1 MYTSSFHTVYMAVI
15 GFAFLCI
22 PLLSSSKKYSKQ
34 WKKVDKA
41 MEQELPK
48 TALQHLDRIIA
59 YAQRDDNTQQLLKA
73 MITRLQVSDEISEDS
88 AKAMLPQIEHITS
101 TQSNPADRQ
110 IWNMVTGWLY
120 ARQNLSLHPEYKDK
134 AINAFTLATSDAP
147 TLGAVNSKQYIAV
160 LQKGKDSRY
169 YNNDMLSVAFPFV
182 AEQLKNLYTPQTDS
196 LSRLVMEKE
205 IAYYQAQGN
214 RPATLLAKIDSIN
227 FAGNNNADAY
237 QRLIEEYQDLPLVAG
252 ACLALANMS
261 NAEQAYEIVTKT
273 LKQYPKAPQ
282 SNSLKNKLSEI
293 TQPTIECIFDTPAC
307 YPGKSIK
314 IDIFHR
320 NVSEVTI
327 SYTKLPYAASD
338 KKLYELTT
346 KDYEA
351 LSRTTQ
357 FKTTLQLKKAAP
369 YERVCDTIDFN
380 IPQSG
385 IYLVTLQ
392 SPNTETGYEILHA
405 SSLSIIQLPLPRQK
419 TRICIVDKQNGRP
432 IANAHIKLKTTYEKT
447 PIWTDHTADH
457 NGELIVNNSK
467 GYTEIFAS
475 TETDNSLPSRSLAQ
489 SYNYRWNFNQASTQT
504 KLYTDRSI
512 YRPGQTVK
520 VGGIVFYQH
529 GDSTVCLN
537 QADINIELYD
547 SNYKLIESSLKRTDD
562 FGSFGTEFVLPKECL
577 NGTFHI
583 RSKYGSTSFSVEEYK
598 RPTFQVT
605 LNKPDTTY
613 TLGDT
618 IYIKGNVATFTG
630 QPLANTKVYCHTVRN
645 KSYWFYSPN
654 NDTPY
659 ATRDTVTTDDQG
671 NFCIP
676 VVLSFPAEKQP
687 SFKHLFYTYT
697 LQAKATALDG
707 ETQENSIRIYAGNS
721 KAWVNT
727 NMPDVVCKEQMP
739 EIMATQSN
747 NMGKTVDGKGS
758 LIIAKDGNT
767 IYTQQIQYNRKGQ
780 FDFVKSL
787 PSGEYTLTLAPTD
800 ETDKNKFYTKTFTI
814 ISRNDTKTTGH
825 TPLQIWS
832 SGRSFKDDKQKV
844 DILVGIPLQDTWLRY
859 DLVAN
864 NKLIESKLI
873 HVSDTILHF
882 SYTYQEAYGNGLH
895 ILFAMLNNG
904 KLHHESIVLT
914 KPVPN
919 KSLNIRWT
927 TFRNKLTPG
936 AEETWIMQVT
946 KDSIPVKASVLATMY
961 DASLN
966 KFGAHSLS
974 FGLNYNRF
982 VPQQQW
988 EYYGYEG
995 FMLHCYKPVKKLRQT
1010 ELEFTI
1016 PDPQIFSR
1024 YGLAYARYPRRFH
1037 LLAKGLGKNSMVLY
1051 DRVESEPLYMVSA
1064 KQRLS
1069 ESFIADSSAEVDDAE
1084 SMQLDTIKQRTN
1096 FNETAFF
1103 SPSIKTNDK
1112 GEARLEFILPESIT
1126 SWDFHAIAHTKELDY
1141 ATIDT
1146 TIIVEKPF
1154 SLHANVPRFLR
1165 NSDKTSL
1172 SVSIT
1177 NNSEKMQ
1184 SGKARLTIINAQ
1196 TGAKIKQLTE
1206 AFKVNANQ
1214 STVVNFQLTI
1224 PENASLLI
1232 CHTAAISQEFT
1243 DAEQQYIPILPS
1255 MYQRITTVP
1264 FALTDSSTY
1273 NLSLKDLDYQENK
1286 KNARLTFE
1294 YTANPLWT
1302 VLTAMPSTINL
1313 SSPCATTLASNFAS
1327 LTMMRKII
1335 EQRPQIKSVIKSW
1348 QKADTIASPLT
1359 ALENNEEL
1367 KKIVL
1372 SETPWVQNAY
1382 NERRRLNELMLPD
1395 ETLILKQT
1403 SLLDKLKAMQTGDGG
1418 WQWFPGMQSNLQLTV
1433 QITEM
1438 LLKAKSHAPELSPDV
1453 TPLVDKA
1460 FKYLDR
1466 LAVEQVKSMRKS
1478 KLKEI
1483 PATWLHYVY
1492 VATIAGHCDSQE
1504 YKYMLKHIEDNSA
1517 QYNLYDKAI
1526 STYVLQATN
1535 RQKEAQQLANSLIEH
1550 TVYRKGVGRYFD
1562 SAKAPSS
1569 WSMYRIP
1576 IQVKA
1581 IEALQAV
1588 YPQKTAEINEM
1599 KQWLL
1604 TSKHAQMWN
1613 NPLTSIEAVGCLL
1626 SSYDIDTTATLP
1638 AEINIVT
1645 KEGKNLSLTPFIEK
1659 SSLEALGYVKADIP
1673 ISKIGSAPEMLV
1685 IKQRGASPLAYGAL
1699 YLTTNMPASQVKSS
1713 GSDLSLS
1720 RTLYKEI
1727 TSGWVPVREKDIL
1740 SKGDRIKALY
1750 TIEASRDLDFVSL
1763 KASRAACMEP
1773 VSTHSG
1779 YQYGGYCSVED
1790 ASTTWFYDKLSK
1802 GTHTV
1807 EEIYNV
1813 DRTGVFT
1820 TAPAEAQCLY
1830 APEFT
1835 ATSNET
1841 TLHVK

>member
-1 MYTSSFHTVYMAVI
+1 MYTSRLHAIYMA
-15 GFAFLCI
+15 
-22 PLLSSSKKYSKQ
+22 LLSLALLCAPTYAGSQPYSKQ
-34 WKKVDKA
+34 WKNVNKA
-41 MEQELPK
+41 LEQALPK
-48 TALQHLDRIIA
+48 TALQHLDRLIDCA
-59 YAQRDDNTQQLLKA
+59 RRDNNTPQLLKA
-73 MITRLQVSDEISEDS
+73 LVTRLQVSDEISEDS
-88 AKAMLPQIEHITS
+88 AKAMLPRFEQIATA
-101 TQSNPADRQ
+101 QNNKADHQ
-110 IWNMVTGWLY
+110 IRNMVLGWLY
-120 ARQNLSLHPEYKDK
+120 ANQNLRQHPEYKDK
-134 AINAFTLATSDAP
+134 AINAFMLATSDAS
-147 TLGAVNSKQYIAV
+147 TLGAVNSKQYISL
-160 LQKGKDSRY
+160 LQKGKDSHY
-169 YNNDMLSVAFPFV
+169 YNNDMLSVVFPFV
-182 AEQLKNLYTPQTDS
+182 AQQLRSLYTPKTDS
-196 LSRLVMEKE
+196 LCRLVMEKE

-214 RPATLLAKIDSIN
+214 RPATLLAKTDSIN
-227 FAGNNNADAY
+227 IAGNTNAEAY
-237 QRLIEEYQDLPLVAG
+237 QKLIYDYADLPLITE
-252 ACLALANMS
+252 ACLSMANLS
-261 NAEQAYEIVTKT
+261 NAEEAYDIITKA
-273 LKQYPKAPQ
+273 LERYPKNKL

-293 TQPTIECIFDTPAC
+293 TQPTVECTLETPIC
-307 YPGKSIK
+307 YPGQATKFYIS
-314 IDIFHR
+314 HR
-320 NVSEVTI
+320 NVSNITI
-327 SYTKLPYAASD
+327 SYSKLPYATSD
-338 KKLYELTT
+338 KELYELTT
-346 KDYEA
+346 KDYEQ

-357 FKTTLQLKKAAP
+357 FSTTLQLKKAAP
-369 YERVCDTIDFN
+369 YDFVCDTIN
-380 IPQSG
+380 VTIPKSG
-385 IYLVTLQ
+385 IYLIALQ
-392 SPNTETGYEILHA
+392 SPNTQTGFELFNV
-405 SSLSIIQLPLPRQK
+405 SSLSVIQLPLPEQK
-419 TRICIVDKQNGRP
+419 TRICFVDKQNGRP
-432 IANAHIKLKTTYEKT
+432 IANARIKLKTTYKDT
-447 PIWTDHTADH
+447 PTWAEYTADH
-457 NGELIVNNSK
+457 NGELIIDSSRR
-467 GYTEIFAS
+467 YTEIFAS
-475 TETDNSLPSRSLAQ
+475 TGSDNSLPSQILVQ
-489 SYNYRWNFNQASTQT
+489 SYNYKWNFDQSSTQSR
-504 KLYTDRSI
+504 LYTDRSV

-529 GDSTVCLN
+529 GDSTVCAN
-537 QADINIELYD
+537 QTDINLELYD
-547 SNYKLIESSLKRTDD
+547 SNNKLIESALKHTDE
-562 FGSFGTEFVLPKECL
+562 FGSFGTEFILPKECL
-577 NGTFHI
+577 NGTFFI
-583 RSKYGSTSFSVEEYK
+583 RSKFGGTSFNVEEYK
-598 RPTFQVT
+598 RPTFKIT

-613 TLGDT
+613 AIGDT
-618 IYIKGNVATFTG
+618 IYIKGNVATFTE
-630 QPLANTKVYCHTVRN
+630 QPLANTKVYCNTVRN
-645 KSYWFYSPN
+645 RSYWFYTPDY
-654 NDTPY
+654 DTPY
-659 ATRDTVTTDDQG
+659 AKRDTITTDNQG
-671 NFCIP
+671 NFSIP
-676 VVLSFPAEKQP
+676 VALSCSAERLHN
-687 SFKHLFYTYT
+687 FKHIFYTYT
-697 LQAKATALDG
+697 LQAKATNLDG
-707 ETQENSIRIYAGNS
+707 ETQESSTRIYAGNS

-727 NMPDVVCKEQMP
+727 NIPEIVCKEQLS
-739 EIMATQSN
+739 EIIATQYNS
-747 NMGKTVDGKGS
+747 MGRTVDGEGFLS
-758 LIIAKDGNT
+758 IAKDT
-767 IYTQQIQYNRKGQ
+767 DTVYTQKILYNKKGQ
-780 FDFVKSL
+780 FDFIKSL
-787 PSGEYTLTLAPTD
+787 SSGEYTLTLIPSG
-800 ETDKNKFYTKTFTI
+800 ETDKNKFYTKTFTV
-814 ISRNDTKTTGH
+814 ISRHDTKTTGQV
-825 TPLQIWS
+825 PLQIWKS
-832 SGRSFKDDKQKV
+832 ANSFKDNKQQV
-844 DILVGIPLQDTWLRY
+844 DILVSNPIKDSWLRY
-859 DLVAN
+859 DVIAN
-864 NKLIESKLI
+864 DKLIESKLI
-873 HVSDTILHF
+873 HINDTIMHF
-882 SYTYQEAYGNGLH
+882 AYTYKETYGNGLH
-895 ILFAMLNNG
+895 IQFAMLHNG
-904 KLHHESIVLT
+904 KLRHKSIVLT

-919 KSLNIRWT
+919 KSLNMRWT
-927 TFRNKLTPG
+927 SFRNKLTPG
-936 AEETWIMQVT
+936 AEETWTLLIT

-966 KFGAHSLS
+966 KFGTHSLP
-974 FGLNYNRF
+974 FGLNYNRII
-982 VPQQQW
+982 PQQQW
-988 EYYGYEG
+988 QQYGLRG
-995 FMLHCYKPVKKLRQT
+995 FMLHCYKPLDMLRQS
-1010 ELEFTI
+1010 ELDFTI

-1024 YGLAYARYPRRFH
+1024 YGFVCTAYTARGRRMD
-1037 LLAKGLGKNSMVLY
+1037 KGVGKNSMVLHEK
-1051 DRVESEPLYMVSA
+1051 VVSAPLYLASA
-1064 KQRLS
+1064 KQQLN
-1069 ESFIADSSAEVDDAE
+1069 DSVVAE
-1084 SMQLDTIKQRTN
+1084 STPETKDSDNLPFDSVKLRTN

-1112 GEARLEFILPESIT
+1112 GEARLEFKLPESIT

-1154 SLHANVPRFLR
+1154 SLHANMPRFLR

-1214 STVVNFQLTI
+1214 STVVNLQLAI
-1224 PENASLLI
+1224 PDEVSLLI

-1243 DAEQQYIPILPS
+1243 DAEQQFIPVLPN
-1255 MYQRITTVP
+1255 MCQRLTTVP
-1264 FALTDSSTY
+1264 FALTDSTTY
-1273 NLSLKDLDYQENK
+1273 TIPLKDLDYNGSNG
-1286 KNARLTFE
+1286 NARLTFE

-1302 VLTAMPSTINL
+1302 VLTAMPSTLNL

-1348 QKADTIASPLT
+1348 QKANTIASPLT
-1359 ALENNEEL
+1359 ALENTEEL

-1403 SLLDKLKAMQTGDGG
+1403 SLLDKLKALQTGDGG

-1438 LLKAKSHAPELSPDV
+1438 LLKAKSQAPELSSDV

-1526 STYVLQATN
+1526 ATYVLQATN

-1562 SAKAPSS
+1562 SVKAPSS

-1576 IQVKA
+1576 TQVKA

-1645 KEGKNLSLTPFIEK
+1645 KEGKTLSLTPFIEK
-1659 SSLEALGYVKADIP
+1659 SSLEALGYIKTEIS
-1673 ISKIGSAPEMLV
+1673 ISKLGSAPEMLV
-1685 IKQRGASPLAYGAL
+1685 IKQRGTTPLAYGAL

-1720 RTLYKEI
+1720 RTLYKET

-1740 SKGDRIKALY
+1740 SKGDRIKAIY

-1835 ATSNET
+1835 AISNET